1 MRNVAR
7 TIAVGLIIAA
17 IFPWSPASEALQK
30 ESPSEILSAA
40 AERGARLQTELR
52 HYTYIAELTIQ
63 TVSQADI
70 VTGKYYR
77 VSRISFDP
85 GGNRRERV
93 LENSS
98 TLPKDIYI
106 GTETAENLT
115 RIYHF
120 LVTSETLK
128 QYEISYVGRER
139 IDELNTYVFDVKPRL
154 KTGNLNRPDRSDK
167 NVERYLKGRV
177 WIDDEDHCVV
187 KVAGEP
193 VPEQNG
199 HQTPHQATHQVGKFE
214 TYYQNYGSSWFPAYT
229 SAVDFIRVEGYFNR
243 VVVNI
248 RYTGY
253 KKAGAK

>member
-1 MRNVAR
+1 MGNNIAR
-7 TIAVGLIIAA
+7 TIAAAVIIAA
-17 IFPWSPASEALQK
+17 VFPWAPASQALQK

-40 AERGARLQTELR
+40 AERGDRLQTELR
-52 HYTYIAELTIQ
+52 DYTYTAELTIQ

-70 VTGKYYR
+70 ITGKYYR
-77 VSRISFDP
+77 ISQISFDRD
-85 GGNRRERV
+85 GTRRERV

-98 TLPKDIYI
+98 TLPKGIYI

-120 LVTSETLK
+120 QITSETLK
-128 QYEISYVGRER
+128 NYEVSYVGRER

-154 KTGNLNRPDRSDK
+154 KMGNLNRPDRSDK

-193 VPEQNG
+193 VPEQSG
-199 HQTPHQATHQVGKFE
+199 HQAPRFE
-214 TYYQNYGSSWFPAYT
+214 TYFQNYGRSWFPAYT
-229 SAVDFIRVEGYFNR
+229 SGLDFIRVEGYFNR
-243 VVVNI
+243 VVVNV
-248 RYTGY
+248 RYTAY
-253 KKAGAK
+253 KKAGVK

>member
-1 MRNVAR
+1 MHDIAR
-7 TIAVGLIIAA
+7 TIAASLIASLIIVAFA
-17 IFPWSPASEALQK
+17 LRSPSRILQK
-30 ESPSEILSAA
+30 ESPSEILLATA
-40 AERGARLQTELR
+40 QRGDRLQTDLR
-52 HYTYIAELTIQ
+52 AYTYFAELTIQ

-77 VSRISFDP
+77 FSRISFDRD
-85 GGNRRERV
+85 GSRRERV

-106 GTETAENLT
+106 GTETANNLT

-120 LVTSETLK
+120 TLTSETLK
-128 QYEISYVGRER
+128 QYDINYIGRER
-139 IDELNTYVFDVKPRL
+139 IDELNTLVYDVKPRL
-154 KTGNLNRPDRSDK
+154 KLADADK
-167 NVERYLKGRV
+167 NDRTRGRFLKGRV

-193 VPEQNG
+193 VPTQSG
-199 HQTPHQATHQVGKFE
+199 HQPASFE
-214 TYYQNYGSSWFPAYT
+214 TYFQNYGSSWFPAYT

-243 VVVNI
+243 VVVNL